1 MPPQGSEQNTLRIL
15 GAALQ
20 CCHQELEL
28 QSEEMSWLCIAA
40 VVARYSTQPCSQTRN
55 RRHFLR
61 CGSNEDPE
69 ALLVPDTLWLDM
81 RYRQTNWLILL
92 QSRKSPHETAEDCIY
107 NLKQLENLKNTHDLG
122 ASLEQCTSLYGLH
135 NHGHGHVTAS
145 IALGFDKY
153 IVRALLT
160 RAMYHPEPT
169 VLLR

>member
-1 MPPQGSEQNTLRIL
+1 VQNTPRIL

-40 VVARYSTQPCSQTRN
+40 VVTRNSTQPCSQTGN
-55 RRHFLR
+55 RRQFLR
-61 CGSNEDPE
+61 CGVEKTLRTRKPFSFQIHCGWIYDIGITNE
-69 ALLVPDTLWLDM
+69 
-81 RYRQTNWLILL
+81 LILL
-92 QSRKSPHETAEDCIY
+92 RIRKSPHENAEDCIY

-160 RAMYHPEPT
+160 RAMCHPEPT